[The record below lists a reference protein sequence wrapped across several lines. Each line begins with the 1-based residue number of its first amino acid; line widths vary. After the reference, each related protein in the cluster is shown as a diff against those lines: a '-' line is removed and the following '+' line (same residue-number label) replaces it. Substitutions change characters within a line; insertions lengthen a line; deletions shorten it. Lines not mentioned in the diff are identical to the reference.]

1 MNILIG
7 IAVFITVILLIE
19 GADYLLRSFFNRERR
34 RIRKLTERRYN
45 DLPQQVDLVRK
56 QTYSDIPWFNR
67 LLNRVTSVRDLA
79 VLLERANVSMA
90 PGVFVLIPLLA
101 AGFGFLVGLVLSGSA
116 LLGAM
121 FALGGSGL
129 PFVFLIMK
137 KGSRVKKFQ
146 RQLPE
151 ALDMLGRSLRAGH
164 AFMTGMQ
171 LVGEEFPDPIGPE
184 FQRTIDEI
192 NFGIAAQDALE
203 SLAKR
208 VDCKDLSF
216 FVTSVLVQR
225 ETGGDLAEIIENI
238 GRLIRKRYELF
249 GRITAL
255 AAEGKMSAY
264 VLIGLPFFI
273 VGAILVL
280 NPTYLV
286 PLYKDPMGQAMVAFA
301 TFMMVLG
308 IAAIAKM
315 IKIKV

>member
-19 GADYLLRSFFNRERR
+19 GGDFLLKSLFNRERR
-34 RIRKLTERRYN
+34 RLRKLSERRYD
-45 DLPQQVDLVRK
+45 DLPQHADLVRK
-56 QTYSDIPWFNR
+56 QTYSDIPWLHQ
-67 LLNRVTSVRDLA
+67 LLSKVTSVKDLA
-79 VLLERANVSMA
+79 VLLERANVSMS
-90 PGVFVLIPLLA
+90 PGVFLLIPPA
-101 AGFGFLVGLVLSGSA
+101 AAAFCFIVGFLMSGNPAVGGACALFGLVV
-116 LLGAM
+116 
-121 FALGGSGL
+121 
-129 PFVFLIMK
+129 PFIFLIFK
-137 KGSRVKKFQ
+137 KNGRAKKFQ

-192 NFGIAAQDALE
+192 NFGVAAQEALE
-203 SLAKR
+203 NLAKR

-249 GRITAL
+249 GRIKAL
-255 AAEGKMSAY
+255 AAEGKLSAY
-264 VLIGLPFFI
+264 VLIGLPFVI
-273 VGAILVL
+273 VGAISVL
-280 NPTYLV
+280 NPAYLV
-286 PLYKDPMGQAMVAFA
+286 PLYKDPLGQAMVAFA
-301 TFMMVLG
+301 GFMIVLG
-308 IAAIAKM
+308 IGVITKM

>member
-1 MNILIG
+1 MDILIG
-7 IAVFITVILLIE
+7 IAVFTTVILLIE
-19 GADYLLRSFFNRERR
+19 GGDFLLRSFFNRERR
-34 RIRKLTERRYN
+34 RLRTLSERRYN
-45 DLPQQVDLVRK
+45 DLAQVDLVRK
-56 QTYSDIPWFNR
+56 QTYSDIPWLHQ
-67 LLNRVTSVRDLA
+67 LLSKVTSVKDLA
-79 VLLERANVSMA
+79 ILLERAHVSMA
-90 PGVFVLIPLLA
+90 PGIFLLIPLLA
-101 AGFGFLVGLVLSGSA
+101 AGVGFLIGLIMSGTPVLGALFALVGLA
-116 LLGAM
+116 
-121 FALGGSGL
+121 L
-129 PFVFLIMK
+129 PFMVLLFK
-137 KGSRVKKFQ
+137 KGRRAKKFQ
-146 RQLPE
+146 SQLPE

-192 NFGIAAQDALE
+192 NFGIAAQEALE

-255 AAEGKMSAY
+255 AAEGKLSAY
-264 VLIGLPFFI
+264 VLIGLPFVI
-273 VGAILVL
+273 VGAITVL
-280 NPTYLV
+280 NPNYLI
-286 PLYKDPMGQAMVAFA
+286 PLYKDPLGQAMVAFA
-301 TFMMVLG
+301 AFMIILG
-308 IAAIAKM
+308 IGVIAKM